1 MIKNYLLITVR
12 NLFKNKLFIF
22 INIFGM
28 GIAIAC
34 CIVAYFNWEFDAEFD
49 AHHNNRAKIYR
60 VSSVREFEGQTR
72 LYGYAPVPL
81 GAAIKQNI
89 SDVDKVVR
97 MMYSYSD
104 FKVEDNVFHAGLDY
118 VDPEFFEV
126 FSFKFL
132 AGNPAD
138 LKEKS
143 KVFLSSEMAIKLFG
157 STDVVGKPLTQVLGA
172 DIKEFEVGGVFEKQP
187 DNSSFS
193 AYAYMHY
200 DNFIDE
206 HKDVREDSWVERNT
220 LFVMINNP
228 ARLQAAH
235 DRLQTYLEN
244 NNRVRDD
251 FQLKEYTLDPFVGM
265 AQRDQA
271 NDTWRSTNSASP
283 RAAVVSPIIMA
294 VLVLLIACFNMTNT
308 AIAIS
313 SRRLKEIGIRKV
325 MGSLRSQLFFQF
337 IGETLFVCF
346 IALLLGLLLGEVLLT
361 SWNALWTDMQLT
373 SHYIDNPG
381 FLLFMIG
388 VLIFTAFVAGSY
400 PALYISHFEPVGILK
415 GTLKFGGTNYFTRTL
430 LVLQYAFSLIAI
442 VFAIAFYENSKYQR
456 DFDLGFNDE
465 GIIIAYVGNRSE
477 FDTYRNAIAS
487 NKDITS
493 IAGSKHSIFSSRYND
508 PVKVESKQ
516 LEVDII
522 DVGDGYLETMGLH
535 LVAGRDFEKDSE
547 TDRRESVIVTESLAK
562 TFDWEQPIGK
572 EIIWRDTSKL
582 YVVGVVKDVYTQG
595 LWRELDPMMIRY
607 TDPEQYSHVIVN
619 GPVDKLIEI
628 NRAMETAWRNT
639 FPNRLYNGRFLD
651 QMMMEAVTV
660 NDNIVKMFLFLGVV
674 ALLLS
679 ATGLFT
685 LVSLNIIK
693 KMKEIGVRK
702 VLGASI
708 SNIIRIIN
716 TEFVIMLLISSI
728 AGSVMSFYAVEALM
742 DSIWDYYQPASGLTF
757 IVSIM
762 VLLGISA
769 IVISSKV
776 VGAARMNPVDT
787 LRVE

>member
-1 MIKNYLLITVR
+1 
-12 NLFKNKLFIF
+12 
-22 INIFGM
+22 
-28 GIAIAC
+28 
-34 CIVAYFNWEFDAEFD
+34 
-49 AHHNNRAKIYR
+49 
-60 VSSVREFEGQTR
+60 
-72 LYGYAPVPL
+72 
-81 GAAIKQNI
+81 
-89 SDVDKVVR
+89 
-97 MMYSYSD
+97 
-104 FKVEDNVFHAGLDY
+104 
-118 VDPEFFEV
+118 
-126 FSFKFL
+126 
-132 AGNPAD
+132 
-138 LKEKS
+138 
-143 KVFLSSEMAIKLFG
+143 
-157 STDVVGKPLTQVLGA
+157 
-172 DIKEFEVGGVFEKQP
+172 
-187 DNSSFS
+187 
-193 AYAYMHY
+193 
-200 DNFIDE
+200 
-206 HKDVREDSWVERNT
+206 
-220 LFVMINNP
+220 
-228 ARLQAAH
+228 
-235 DRLQTYLEN
+235 
-244 NNRVRDD
+244 
-251 FQLKEYTLDPFVGM
+251 
-265 AQRDQA
+265 
-271 NDTWRSTNSASP
+271 
-283 RAAVVSPIIMA
+283 
-294 VLVLLIACFNMTNT
+294 
-308 AIAIS
+308 
-313 SRRLKEIGIRKV
+313 

-388 VLIFTAFVAGSY
+388 VLIFTAFLAGSY